1 MNNRI
6 PPPVI
11 GLLTAFLMWF
21 AANSVPQAA
30 FSVPGQMVLAAVL
43 AAAGLAIE
51 LVAVAAFIRART
63 TVNPLVPE
71 RASELV
77 TDGLYRISRNP
88 MYLGMALLL
97 AGWGMWLGN
106 GASLLGIAVFVLYIT
121 RFQIMPEEAALAAR
135 FGPQFAAYRAKVRRW
150 I

>member
-11 GLLTAFLMWF
+11 GLLTALLMWF
-21 AANSVPQAA
+21 AANAVPQAA

-63 TVNPLVPE
+63 TANPLAPE

-97 AGWGMWLGN
+97 AGWGLWLGN

-135 FGPQFAAYRAKVRRW
+135 SGPQFAAYPAKVQR
-150 I
+150 